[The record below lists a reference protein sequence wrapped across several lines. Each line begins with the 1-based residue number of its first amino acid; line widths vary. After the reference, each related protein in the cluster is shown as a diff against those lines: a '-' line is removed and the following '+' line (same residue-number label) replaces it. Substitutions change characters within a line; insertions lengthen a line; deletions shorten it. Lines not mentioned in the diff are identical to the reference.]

1 MQKAILWVLGGIGS
15 VIAILGVGLTIAK
28 TLHWI

>member
-1 MQKAILWVLGGIGS
+1 MMKAILWVLGGVGTLA
-15 VIAILGVGLTIAK
+15 AIVSAGFTIAK